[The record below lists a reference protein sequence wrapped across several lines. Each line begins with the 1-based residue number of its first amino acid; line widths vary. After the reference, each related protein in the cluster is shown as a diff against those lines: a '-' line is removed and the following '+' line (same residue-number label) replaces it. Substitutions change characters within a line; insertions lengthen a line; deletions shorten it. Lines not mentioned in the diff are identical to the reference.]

1 MKKIIPLILMSATS
15 VFAGNASISI
25 PGNNT
30 QGSYIAINGSNNK
43 AVAAVS
49 GDTTSFKKGFHMGSS
64 GVAIR
69 ELDVEIQKDFIFSTG
84 FFYNTASSARSVA
97 DGAIINI
104 GNRVVDGVRVFDE
117 GTLLATGG
125 SNASELWFRGE
136 DRAKNAVWHLGTQNE
151 LAMGGV
157 RVNVEA
163 CNTVYLYNVSFR
175 KNTQVNV
182 DATSELYMSFVDGN
196 NSNETRFGSSNLNG
210 KFRFSMTRQKNGYAT
225 IASTATM
232 NIDGQKAGADNYS
245 TFGNDQ
251 SKWLIEA
258 NAKVN
263 VTNSEAHS
271 ILLGTKNSGIITITQ
286 KGQLSLS
293 SSNALAA
300 NQNNGQDA
308 ITLEISTSANSYANG
323 TKLILNADAEGNKTT
338 NSFAGVWLRGGASS
352 GSNLIITLNDNE
364 LILGDI
370 NDGGTGYIGN
380 IYITDFVE
388 GVFKINTINEKYL
401 DENNKVSFLR
411 AGTDTDYT
419 DLYWNAETK
428 YITAIA
434 VPEPAEWAL
443 IFGAIALGFIAY
455 RRRK

>member
-1 MKKIIPLILMSATS
+1 MSATS
-15 VFAGNASISI
+15 AFASNASISI
-25 PGNNT
+25 PGSNT
-30 QGSYIAINGSNNK
+30 QGSYLAINGTNNK
-43 AVAAVS
+43 VVAAVS
-49 GDTTSFKKGFHMGSS
+49 GDTTSFTKGFHMGSS
-64 GVAIR
+64 GVAIK
-69 ELDVEIQKDFIFSTG
+69 ELDIEIQKDFTFSTG

-97 DGAIINI
+97 DGATINI

-125 SNASELWFRGE
+125 LKANELWFRGE
-136 DRAKNAVWHLGTQNE
+136 DRAKNAIWHLGTQNE

-182 DATSELYMSFVDGN
+182 DATSELYMSFVDGEYT
-196 NSNETRFGSSNLNG
+196 SETRFGSSDLNG
-210 KFRFSMTRQKNGYAT
+210 KFRFSVNRQKNGYVT

-232 NIDGQKAGADNYS
+232 NIAGQKAGADNYS

-251 SKWLIEA
+251 SKWIIET

-263 VTNSEAHS
+263 VSNSEAHS
-271 ILLGTKNSGIITITQ
+271 ILLGIKNSGIITITQ

-300 NQNNGQDA
+300 NEKNGQDA
-308 ITLEISTSANSYANG
+308 ITLEISTSANSYANA
-323 TKLILNADAEGNKTT
+323 TKLILNADEKGNKTT

-352 GSNLIITLNDNE
+352 GSNLIVTLNGND
-364 LILGDI
+364 LVFGDI
-370 NDGGTGYIGN
+370 NDGGTGYIGT
-380 IYITDFVE
+380 IYITDFIE
-388 GVFKINTINEKYL
+388 GIFKINTINEKYL

-428 YITAIA
+428 YITAVA
-434 VPEPAEWAL
+434 VPEPAEWAM
-443 IFGAIALGFIAY
+443 IFGAIALGFVAY

>member
-1 MKKIIPLILMSATS
+1 
-15 VFAGNASISI
+15 
-25 PGNNT
+25 
-30 QGSYIAINGSNNK
+30 
-43 AVAAVS
+43 
-49 GDTTSFKKGFHMGSS
+49 
-64 GVAIR
+64 
-69 ELDVEIQKDFIFSTG
+69 
-84 FFYNTASSARSVA
+84 
-97 DGAIINI
+97 
-104 GNRVVDGVRVFDE
+104 
-117 GTLLATGG
+117 
-125 SNASELWFRGE
+125 
-136 DRAKNAVWHLGTQNE
+136 
-151 LAMGGV
+151 MGGV

-196 NSNETRFGSSNLNG
+196 NSTETRFGSSNLNG
-210 KFRFSMTRQKNGYAT
+210 KFGFSVKLPKQGYIT
-225 IASTATM
+225 VASTATI
-232 NIDGQKAGADNYS
+232 NIAGQKAGADNYS

-251 SKWLIEA
+251 SKLLIES

-263 VTNSEAHS
+263 ISNSEAHS
-271 ILLGTKNSGIITITQ
+271 ILLGTRNSGIITITQ

-308 ITLEISTSANSYANG
+308 VTLEISTSANSYAKG
-323 TKLILNADAEGNKTT
+323 AKLILNADEEGNKTT
-338 NSFAGVWLRGGASS
+338 NSFARVWSRADNS
-352 GSNLIITLNDNE
+352 GTSHLVITLNGNE
-364 LILGDI
+364 LIFGEVTTNATDI
-370 NDGGTGYIGN
+370 GLV
-380 IYITDFVE
+380 YITDFVE
-388 GVFKINTINEKYL
+388 GIFKINTINEKYL

-419 DLYWNAETK
+419 DLYWDAETK

-443 IFGAIALGFIAY
+443 IFGTIALGFIAY